1 MSVIIRLQN
10 LPWSANALDIR
21 QYFHGLSIPEG
32 GVHIVGGE
40 LGDAFIAFSTDE
52 DARQAMLI
60 DGGKIKEVKIKL
72 FLSSRSEMQKVIE
85 TARAQS
91 LSLQSFMQMSSA
103 QIPVATPMTATHIPP
118 TPVQTAPALPPMP
131 PVSQMPTKSATPEIK
146 PPPLPSVS
154 AVPTAPTTPEAVK
167 VEIEQEKKDQ
177 DNESVSSRDA
187 KRGRRNG
194 RSRSKSKNRS
204 KSRDRSKSRSKSR
217 DRSSSRDRSYRRKDR
232 YRDRR
237 RRDRSRSRDRRDRR
251 RYRDRSRSRDR
262 SRKSSKDRK
271 RDYDRI
277 DRNSSENSNGA
288 KNVEVPDKNSEIP
301 LPTAVEVPAVPTSK
315 PGFSNSGWVS
325 VGSTEK
331 PTVSPS
337 LTNPIGF
344 SISKPTSAA
353 PHQPALPRPS
363 APQVV
368 SQQINMPPHQVQA
381 SQQIATTQ
389 QSQIPHPMVI
399 PQPPSF
405 PPMPMM
411 NPNDLDGRFGPPGF
425 PIINARPLN
434 NVSTNAV
441 FGQNQS
447 QLTPNEANKV
457 MQQNQTAPIH
467 PSLGWPP
474 MSALPFT
481 PSQQNPSGMNSLEK
495 SVTTVQTNMGMGM
508 FVRPLTTPSNE
519 KFQPAYLQQDPRM
532 QSLFNTQPAR
542 NDFRSTVTQ
551 MNNLS
556 PQKPQNYG
564 ERDFGS
570 TNSRDVNSNACIE
583 IRNMSMNTTILDIRR
598 FFQGLQIPNDGVK
611 IITDKKGN
619 KVGMAYVRF
628 TKSYFKDLALKKSG
642 QSLKASVVEIL
653 HIDDNIFDKATDF
666 SEFSGNYFNNSQGY
680 QEAYNDPFNE
690 QDVQSEPFTDLVIH
704 DVPPYTKD
712 RDISNL
718 FKGFKIDDA
727 FVLARTGRK
736 TATGYVRFRTPAEA
750 RKALLTS
757 SRLTIGYTHIK
768 ANICYEQEFDDARDR
783 KNMEET
789 DEETMDPKDL
799 GYSPHESRSSRD
811 AKKYSLFDYNE
822 ERPEPR
828 PDPRYNQ
835 ADKRVQ
841 GKGLLPTP
849 SVRPFDPR
857 STTQM
862 SNSNNNYQSRFDRRQ
877 DIPPR
882 PPREDFHSRKP
893 YSREDYHQKL
903 YPRESR
909 FQPNPKDEGSRFQPN
924 LPRVEL
930 SKKQTSEEEYH
941 KKSQQAQEEKFNK
954 SQSQQPLNTT
964 EHVMSSEKHT
974 PIQNPSSELTKN
986 AVNEKLESK
995 KVTEI
1000 KFEKSDKEDQN
1011 TSEQVIQN
1019 EIAVTIPSQSEKVT
1033 TSEGLAPKVEAEVE
1047 KLEEVTVEKINQM
1060 EQEHPKPVQ
1069 QEAEENQDDLIDT
1082 DCIFLRGLP
1091 FNATDRDILDFFS
1104 DEGISPTQI
1113 HIMLDK
1119 QDKPAGDAFCE
1130 FSSVDE
1136 VIRALTKNQTLM
1148 GRSVVCVEPVS
1159 REEMMSA
1166 LGVVVPHPDHTHS
1179 DFPRGYPHP
1188 NFHRPDHR
1196 YPRMHISGG
1205 YPPHFPPRGRGRG
1218 TFRGRHHPPTE
1229 RELESQNVNAFG
1241 KPGCVV
1247 ALENVPYRAEVQDIL
1262 EFFRGFCV
1270 FRDNVIRRFDES
1282 GKPTGDARVC
1292 LSSPLE
1298 AHRAIRTL
1306 NFRQIFNRQI
1316 HVTLVQ

>member
-21 QYFHGLSIPEG
+21 HYFHGLSIPEG

-60 DGGKIKEVKIKL
+60 DGGTIKEVKIKL

-91 LSLQSFMQMSSA
+91 LSLQTFMQMPSA

-146 PPPLPSVS
+146 PPPLPP
-154 AVPTAPTTPEAVK
+154 VPVVHAAPTTPEVVK

-187 KRGRRNG
+187 KRSRRSG

-217 DRSSSRDRSYRRKDR
+217 DRSNSRDRSYRRKDR

-277 DRNSSENSNGA
+277 DLNSSENSNSA
-288 KNVEVPDKNSEIP
+288 KNVEVPDKNSDIP

-315 PGFSNSGWVS
+315 PGFSNSKWVS
-325 VGSTEK
+325 AGSAEK
-331 PTVSPS
+331 PTVGPS

-344 SISKPTSAA
+344 SIGKPTPAA
-353 PHQPALPRPS
+353 PHQPTPPRPS
-363 APQVV
+363 APQGM
-368 SQQINMPPHQVQA
+368 SQQISLPHQVPA
-381 SQQIATTQ
+381 SQQIPTTQ
-389 QSQIPHPMVI
+389 QSQIPHPMAI

-405 PPMPMM
+405 PPLPMM

-434 NVSTNAV
+434 NISSNTV

-447 QLTPNEANKV
+447 QLTQNEANKG
-457 MQQNQTAPIH
+457 MPQNPTAPIH

-481 PSQQNPSGMNSLEK
+481 PSQQNPNGMNSLEK
-495 SVTTVQTNMGMGM
+495 SVTTVQPNMGMGM
-508 FVRPLTTPSNE
+508 FVRPITTPSNE
-519 KFQPAYLQQDPRM
+519 KFLPAYLQQDPRM
-532 QSLFNTQPAR
+532 QSIFNTQPVR
-542 NDFRSTVTQ
+542 SDFRSPMAQ

-556 PQKPQNYG
+556 PQKSQNYG

-570 TNSRDVNSNACIE
+570 TNSRDMNSNACIE

-642 QSLKASVVEIL
+642 QSLKTSVVEIL

-768 ANICYEQEFDDARDR
+768 ATICYEQEFDDARDR
-783 KNMEET
+783 KNMEEN

-811 AKKYSLFDYNE
+811 VKKYPLYDYNE

-828 PDPRYNQ
+828 ADPRYSQ
-835 ADKRVQ
+835 VDKRLQ

-862 SNSNNNYQSRFDRRQ
+862 NNSNNNYQSRFDRRQ

-893 YSREDYHQKL
+893 YSREDYHQKQL

-909 FQPNPKDEGSRFQPN
+909 FQPN
-924 LPRVEL
+924 LPRVEP

-954 SQSQQPLNTT
+954 SQSQQPLKTT
-964 EHVMSSEKHT
+964 ERAISSEKHT
-974 PIQNPSSELTKN
+974 PVQNPASESTKN
-986 AVNEKLESK
+986 IVNEKLENK
-995 KVTEI
+995 KVIEI
-1000 KFEKSDKEDQN
+1000 EVENSDKE
-1011 TSEQVIQN
+1011 VVQN
-1019 EIAVTIPSQSEKVT
+1019 EPNVTIPSQGEKVT
-1033 TSEGLAPKVEAEVE
+1033 TSEGSAPQVKAEI
-1047 KLEEVTVEKINQM
+1047 KLEEVTVEQTDQK
-1060 EQEHPKPVQ
+1060 EEEHPKTSQ
-1069 QEAEENQDDLIDT
+1069 QEAEENPDDLIDT

-1179 DFPRGYPHP
+1179 DFPRSYPHP
-1188 NFHRPDHR
+1188 DFHRPDHR
-1196 YPRMHISGG
+1196 YPRMHNSGG

-1218 TFRGRHHPPTE
+1218 AFRGRHHPPTE

-1262 EFFRGFCV
+1262 DFFRGFFV
-1270 FRDNVIRRFDES
+1270 SRDNVIRRFDEN

-1292 LSSPLE
+1292 LNSPLE